1 MNIRKWLLG
10 VMTLCACIQAKAQ
23 YSSIEMMDGKV
34 YYGYIAVQ
42 QPGKNIVLQT
52 VDNNHSKL
60 KAYSVT
66 WNSIYKITKSEEDLK
81 EENCYDEVILDNGE
95 DHIGWIVE
103 QQPGKRM
110 VFKDKKGK
118 NFVFPQ
124 SMVRATRKVYAGE
137 EKQFWKN
144 RNYTNEL
151 ELNDGSNR
159 VGVIVY
165 QEFGKSA
172 DESYVEL
179 LTASG
184 SIERVYYIDITK
196 YRCVPRDK

>member
-1 MNIRKWLLG
+1 M
-10 VMTLCACIQAKAQ
+10 MALCACSQARAQ

-42 QPGKNIVLQT
+42 QPGKDIILQT
-52 VDNNHSKL
+52 VDRNHSKL
-60 KAYSVT
+60 QAYTVT
-66 WNSIYKITKSEEDLK
+66 WGNIYKITKSEEDLK

-95 DHIGWIVE
+95 DRMGWIVE

-118 NFVFPQ
+118 SFVFPQ

-137 EKQFWKN
+137 EGLFWKN

-151 ELNDGSNR
+151 ELNDGSSR
-159 VGVIVY
+159 VGIIAY

-196 YRCVPRDK
+196 YRCIPRNK